1 MSVGT
6 KTEAIQENMFEKI
19 NDSPETEVQ
28 KKIEHVKM
36 RNLKFIKKQLDQ
48 VDLGTQTPEE

>member
-28 KKIEHVKM
+28 KKSNTSKREILSS
-36 RNLKFIKKQLDQ
+36 LKNN
-48 VDLGTQTPEE
+48 